1 MLDVSLFK
9 KTVEIQYI
17 DRNLYYPFYMLTVD
31 MKLRN
36 FDFGVI
42 S

>member
-17 DRNLYYPFYMLTVD
+17 DINLYYPLYMLTVD

-36 FDFGVI
+36 FDFDVI

>member
-17 DRNLYYPFYMLTVD
+17 DRNLYPFYMLTVD

-36 FDFGVI
+36 FDFDVI